1 MRTLIKSAL
10 IQDKRSPLHGKTRD
24 LLIEDNLILK
34 IGAKITEK
42 ADRIISGKK
51 IVIMPGAID
60 LRANFRDPGQEEKED
75 IHTGLSAAKAG
86 GFKYV
91 VVMPS
96 TTPITDNKA
105 AIEYLVRKSESHS
118 TILLP
123 TGALSIKM
131 EGKQLAEMYDM
142 QCSGAVAFTD
152 DKKNVSTE
160 MMVRALE
167 YASNIDSLIMS
178 FPFDPGVNPG
188 GLINEGKISVE
199 TGMKGISNAAE
210 EVRLSRDIELLRYCG
225 GSLHVSLISTAGSVD
240 KIRKAKKEGL
250 SITCSIAAHQLMYTD
265 ADLASFDSN
274 YKVFPPFRSKADQKA
289 LISGLKDGTIDGIC
303 SDHSPED
310 HEHKVLEFEYAAFGI
325 SSIQTTIFTA
335 IHALLPHMP
344 LEDIL
349 DKFTLM
355 PAQILHLEYPAIIE
369 GSTAAL
375 TILDLETEQSFGRDI
390 WKSKSIFNP
399 MYGLKIKGAVLD
411 VI

>member
-10 IQDKRSPLHGKTRD
+10 IFDKRSTSHGKTRD
-24 LLIEDNLILK
+24 ILIEDNVIIK
-34 IGAKITEK
+34 IGAKLTTQS
-42 ADRIISGKK
+42 DRVIQGKK
-51 IVIMPGAID
+51 IIVFPGAVD
-60 LRANFRDPGQEEKED
+60 LRANFRDPGHEEKED
-75 IHTGLSAAKAG
+75 LNSGLEAAKAG

-91 VVMPS
+91 VSMPS
-96 TTPITDNKA
+96 TNPVVDNKSA
-105 AIEYLVRKSESHS
+105 VEYLIRKSQQHS

-123 TGALSIKM
+123 AGSLSAKM

-142 QCSGAVAFTD
+142 QSSGAIAFTD

-167 YASNIDSLIMS
+167 YSSSIGALIIS

-188 GLINEGKISVE
+188 GLINEGKYSVE
-199 TGMKGISNAAE
+199 TGMKGLSNISE

-250 SITCSIAAHQLMYTD
+250 NITCSIAAHQLLYTD
-265 ADLASFDSN
+265 ADLTNFDSN
-274 YKVFPPFRSKADQKA
+274 LKVIPPFRSKADQKA
-289 LISGLKDGTIDGIC
+289 LINGLKDGTIDAIC

-325 SSIQTTIFTA
+325 SSIQTA
-335 IHALLPHMP
+335 ILSSISSLEDIIP
-344 LEDIL
+344 LEDIIE
-349 DKFTLM
+349 KFTTA
-355 PAQILHLEYPAIIE
+355 PASIIGLEYNTIAEGESASLSII
-369 GSTAAL
+369 
-375 TILDLETEQSFGRDI
+375 DLATEQTLGREN
-390 WKSKSIFNP
+390 WKSKSPFNP
-399 MYGLKIKGAVLD
+399 LFGKTIKGYVVD